1 MLGPPSLFR
10 AREGGLWTSIAQFT
24 SFFDLSKAK
33 HAAAIAESD
42 RIGEVRYFGEIEA
55 TPAAVERFVRK
66 LGKKHRRLNVC
77 YEPG

>member
-1 MLGPPSLFR
+1 
-10 AREGGLWTSIAQFT
+10 
-24 SFFDLSKAK
+24 LSKAK